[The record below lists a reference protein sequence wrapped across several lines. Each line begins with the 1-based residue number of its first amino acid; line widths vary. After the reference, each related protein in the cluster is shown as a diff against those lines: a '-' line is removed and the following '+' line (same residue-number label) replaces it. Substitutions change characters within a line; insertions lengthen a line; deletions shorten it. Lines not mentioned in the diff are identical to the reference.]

1 MTTYLARISG
11 AEAGLLLFVIFQMA
25 SPEGDNLSLFYNIP
39 YWGILMVSMMD
50 VYKTKCFQRL
60 LKKST
65 LTDADLM
72 QSCSE
77 MNNGLIDADYGGL
90 LFKKRVAKVN
100 QGKSGGYRTM
110 VGARLGNR
118 FVFVYMFE
126 KNSRDNIAEQEV
138 KALKKLVR
146 LYLDADY
153 DWLEQQ
159 ILNGLLFK
167 VNHEE

>member
-1 MTTYLARISG
+1 
-11 AEAGLLLFVIFQMA
+11 MA
-25 SPEGDNLSLFYNIP
+25 A
-39 YWGILMVSMMD
+39 
-50 VYKTKCFQRL
+50 CF
-60 LKKST
+60 S
-65 LTDADLM
+65 
-72 QSCSE
+72 
-77 MNNGLIDADYGGL
+77 
-90 LFKKRVAKVN
+90 KKRVAKVN

-126 KNSRDNIAEQEV
+126 KNSRDNITEQEV